1 MLLEASIKRKI
12 IMSFKNR
19 ILELLKSKQDIAP
32 VKESGANLSRL
43 LFHLQNNNVAFI
55 TAFRSEYSRNENE
68 KRNKILARDLANA
81 GYSYIR
87 IIGGYK
93 DDENSEPVTEDSFA
107 VILTDLNPKKQ
118 NEFFN
123 DMLNFAKNFDQDSV
137 LISLKN
143 NEHIPVASYSPDGK
157 IKYGPFKKDI
167 NIHDI
172 EDYFTKIHGHKFRL
186 KNFTESE
193 EINKPNSFSTAMAY
207 YGTKKNVKK

>member
-1 MLLEASIKRKI
+1 
-12 IMSFKNR
+12 MSFKDR
-19 ILELLKSKQDIAP
+19 VLELLKCQQDIAP

-43 LFHLQNNNVAFI
+43 LSHIKNDSVAFI

-68 KRNKILARDLANA
+68 KRNKILARDLINA
-81 GYSYIR
+81 GYSYIKV
-87 IIGGYK
+87 IGGYK
-93 DDENSEPVTEDSFA
+93 DDENAEPVTEDSFA
-107 VILTDLNPKKQ
+107 VILTDQDPKKQ

-123 DMLNFAKNFDQDSV
+123 DMLNFAKNFEQDSV
-137 LISLKN
+137 LISLADKQN
-143 NEHIPVASYSPDGK
+143 IPPASYTPNGE

-193 EINKPNSFSTAMAY
+193 EINKPNSFSTAMSY
-207 YGTKKNVKK
+207 YGTKKMYK